1 MLETEQEEN
10 QEKEREKRKQI
21 LHSQELKKQKKKNR
35 LLFGD
40 TGRFNIN
47 FSNYVWFT
55 PVENCP
61 LTMCDGNK

>member
-47 FSNYVWFT
+47 PSHESEWLCAAYEFRS
-55 PVENCP
+55 
-61 LTMCDGNK
+61 